1 MSYAHGVLHTKAVK
15 TQFSSLSFP
24 TFHIS
29 QIFFGLSFQI
39 KSGTRAEGTFS
50 AVYRFFV
57 NSGHVL
63 TVFPR
68 RYERHFLEG
77 TIPKQKPL
85 NLDSKDS
92 RHTHNL

>member
-39 KSGTRAEGTFS
+39 KSGTWAEGTFS

-57 NSGHVL
+57 DSGHVL
-63 TVFPR
+63 TVLPR
-68 RYERHFLEG
+68 RYEQHFWGG
-77 TIPKQKPL
+77 TTKTKAPYFGQ
-85 NLDSKDS
+85 
-92 RHTHNL
+92 

>member
-15 TQFSSLSFP
+15 SQFSSLSFP

-57 NSGHVL
+57 DSGHVL
-63 TVFPR
+63 TVLR
-68 RYERHFLEG
+68 EG
-77 TIPKQKPL
+77 MRGILGEKTPKKPL
-85 NLDSKDS
+85 SLDSKDN
-92 RHTHNL
+92 T